1 MCFGS
6 APKAPEIRY
15 VGPSESDIA
24 ANNAAL
30 ETYRQQSMAQQQ
42 QFADALQKQID
53 QANAQAEAQRR
64 QLGEEKL
71 AAEAELE
78 RQRLIGAAETA
89 AQRQSI
95 YGVSTAVA
103 EPSNPQTTQAPKPK
117 DKNKSTLKIAPGATA
132 MSAGTGLN
140 IGV

>member
-6 APKAPEIRY
+6 APQAPEIRY

-53 QANAQAEAQRR
+53 QANTQAEAQRKR
-64 QLGEEKL
+64 LEEEKL
-71 AAEAELE
+71 TAAAELE
-78 RQRLIGAAETA
+78 AQRVGAAAETA
-89 AQRQSI
+89 AQRQAA
-95 YGVSTAVA
+95 YAVTTTMT
-103 EPSNPQTTQAPKPK
+103 EPTNAQTTEAPKPK
-117 DKNKSTLKIAPGATA
+117 DKNKSTLKIAPGAKA